1 MYRDTRKGPKRGVAL
16 YSYSAEF
23 GLSKTLEDC
32 FEDVY
37 DMGAHGIEILANT
50 HIENY
55 PHPTEEWVERWF
67 RLCDKYEIVPVEYG
81 NWIDSHV
88 RGDRDLTTEE
98 AVAMLQRDIRLAHRL
113 GFRVMRAKMPVITDD
128 LQPVANWREIIRGA
142 LPLAEKLDV
151 RLCPEIHTPTNLKG
165 KMVQDFVA
173 FIEETGT
180 KHFGL
185 NIDFSVFRT
194 EFGAQEWRDPHYQPN
209 TPEDLIP
216 LLPYVY
222 CCHAKF
228 INMSDDFRET
238 TIPYPEIIRVL
249 QEQGWDGYL
258 LSEYEGAD
266 KYDPGYEVGQTL
278 RRHHIMMKN
287 ILGY

>member
-1 MYRDTRKGPKRGVAL
+1 MYQYNRKGPKRGVAL

-23 GLSKTLEDC
+23 GLEKTLEDC
-32 FEDVY
+32 FEDVH

-55 PHPTEEWVERWF
+55 PYPTEEWVEQWF
-67 RLCDKYEIVPVEYG
+67 RLCDKYEVVPVEYG

-88 RGDRDLTTEE
+88 LGERDLTTEE
-98 AVAMLQRDIRLAHRL
+98 SYEMLARDIRLAHRL
-113 GFRVMRAKMPVITDD
+113 GFSVMRTKMPVISDT
-128 LQPVANWREIIRGA
+128 LEPVKNWREIIKMA
-142 LPLAEKLDV
+142 LPLAEKLGIKM
-151 RLCPEIHTPTNLKG
+151 CPEIHTPTNLKSE
-165 KMVQDFVA
+165 MVNGFIA

-180 KHFGL
+180 KNFGL

-194 EFGAQEWRDPHYQPN
+194 EFAEHEYRDPNYVPN
-209 TPEDLIP
+209 KPEDLIP

-228 INMSDDFRET
+228 IHMNDAFEET
-238 TIPYPEIIRVL
+238 TIPYKEIIEVL
-249 QEQGWDGYL
+249 KNQNWDGYL

-266 KYDPGYEVGQTL
+266 KYDAGYEVGQTL
-278 RRHHIMMKN
+278 RKQHIMLKN
-287 ILGY
+287 YIGD

>member
-1 MYRDTRKGPKRGVAL
+1 MYQYNRKGPKRGVAL

-23 GLSKTLEDC
+23 GLEKTLEDC
-32 FEDVY
+32 FEDVH

-55 PHPTEEWVERWF
+55 PYPTEEWVEQWF
-67 RLCDKYEIVPVEYG
+67 RLCDKYEVVPVEYG

-88 RGDRDLTTEE
+88 LGERDLTTEE
-98 AVAMLQRDIRLAHRL
+98 SYEMLARDIRLAHRL
-113 GFRVMRAKMPVITDD
+113 GFSVMRTKMPVISDT
-128 LQPVANWREIIRGA
+128 LEPVKNWREIIKMA
-142 LPLAEKLDV
+142 LPLAEKLGIKM
-151 RLCPEIHTPTNLKG
+151 CPEIHTPTNLKSE
-165 KMVQDFVA
+165 MVNGFIA

-180 KHFGL
+180 KNFGL

-194 EFGAQEWRDPHYQPN
+194 EFAEHEYRDPNYVPN
-209 TPEDLIP
+209 KPEDLIP

-228 INMSDDFRET
+228 IHMNDTFEET
-238 TIPYPEIIRVL
+238 AIPYKEIIEVL
-249 QEQGWDGYL
+249 KNQNWDGYL

-266 KYDPGYEVGQTL
+266 KYDDGYEVGQTL
-278 RRHHIMMKN
+278 RKQHIMLKN
-287 ILGY
+287 YIGD